1 MKMLVQLLRFYER
14 ESTVISNSEYT
25 DTCET
30 IYQKHIHA
38 GECFFH
44 ETVVQKFTEQRES
57 EKHWLQIAVF
67 NKAEFTFRGA
77 KRFCISY

>member
-1 MKMLVQLLRFYER
+1 MLVQLLSFYDER
-14 ESTVISNSEYT
+14 EATVISNLEYT
-25 DTCET
+25 DACET

-57 EKHWLQIAVF
+57 EKHRS
-67 NKAEFTFRGA
+67 K
-77 KRFCISY
+77 